1 MGGPV
6 NSTLVY
12 LIYIYRNAFN
22 FFRMGYSSAMAWVL
36 FTIILILTILQF
48 RTARYWVFY
57 EVESAEA

>member
-12 LIYIYRNAFN
+12 LIYLYRNAFS

-36 FTIILILTILQF
+36 FVIILALTIVNF
-48 RTARYWVFY
+48 RFARYWVHY
-57 EVESAEA
+57 ESGNLEA